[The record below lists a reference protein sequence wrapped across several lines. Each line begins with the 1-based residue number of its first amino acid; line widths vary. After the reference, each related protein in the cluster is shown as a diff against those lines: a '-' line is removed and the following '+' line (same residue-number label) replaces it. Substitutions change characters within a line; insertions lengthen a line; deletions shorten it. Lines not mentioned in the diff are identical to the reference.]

1 MKAKTESK
9 KQRRGDDRMGE
20 IFRSLRSL
28 QGILSQKFEVERE
41 IKELPRAVATKTE
54 LVNRLKKSYVEKN
67 EQYRAVQQRME
78 ELRQKAN
85 DAEKERERSE
95 QLMEHIKTQ
104 REYEALDKEIKDGVT
119 KEQDLRRE
127 LQRETQRLEEMKQ
140 GIDREELLIKKQEEE
155 ITAEKTRY
163 DEQFKEKE
171 KLHKSLEKQERSL
184 TPALDEELVF
194 KFERIIKSK
203 AGIGIVPIKEGI
215 CDGCHIVLPA
225 HFVNEVRQGERILF
239 CPDCSRI
246 LFFDET
252 EQQAEEAAVAG
263 EMMEESDEAFME
275 EDEDDDEA
283 DDDADGDDEE
293 ERVSE
298 RGDEEE

>member
-1 MKAKTESK
+1 MKARTESK
-9 KQRRGDDRMGE
+9 KQHRGDERMGE
-20 IFRSLRSL
+20 IFDRLRSL

-54 LVNRLKKSYVEKN
+54 LVNRLKKSFVEKN
-67 EQYRAVQQRME
+67 EQYRAIQQRME

-140 GIDREELLIKKQEEE
+140 NIDREELLIQKQEEE
-155 ITAEKTRY
+155 ITAEKARY

-171 KLHKSLEKQERSL
+171 KLHKSLEKQERTL
-184 TPALDEELVF
+184 TPDLDEELVF

-203 AGIGIVPIKEGI
+203 SGIGIVPIKDGI

-225 HFVNEVRQGERILF
+225 HFVNSVRQGESILF

-252 EQQAEEAAVAG
+252 VQGDEDTPAAG
-263 EMMEESDEAFME
+263 EMLEEADEAFIE
-275 EDEDDDEA
+275 EDEDDDEG
-283 DDDADGDDEE
+283 DDDADGDDDD

-298 RGDEEE
+298 RGDEDE